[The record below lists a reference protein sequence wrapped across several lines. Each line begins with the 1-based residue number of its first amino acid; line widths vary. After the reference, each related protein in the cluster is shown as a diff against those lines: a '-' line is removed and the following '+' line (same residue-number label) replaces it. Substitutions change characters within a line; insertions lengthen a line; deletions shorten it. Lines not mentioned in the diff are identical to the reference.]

1 VVTLLQQWGNPGR
14 SGDYLRYRLEQL
26 TRLFVSQSGETA
38 TDLANLKD
46 VAVGRPDFEAF
57 VRESEYDIFT
67 YLWRMTGDVNAAYD
81 LSQETYLRAWQQY
94 GKISRYED
102 PRAWLF
108 RVATNLAINYRH
120 HRSNRTK
127 SPGYIG
133 VDKQSESE
141 SDSTERVVEQ
151 DYVRQVL
158 LAIPSRQR
166 AVLVLHD
173 VYGLTC
179 EEIASTLR
187 ITLAATK
194 MRLCRGREEFRVR
207 YLHQEA

>member
-1 VVTLLQQWGNPGR
+1 MITPIRQRELVESYAHRLRMRLQQLALFFAIQSGR
-14 SGDYLRYRLEQL
+14 NGAEVPSSEQL
-26 TRLFVSQSGETA
+26 DRL
-38 TDLANLKD
+38 
-46 VAVGRPDFEAF
+46 DFETF
-57 VRESEYDIFT
+57 FRQFELDIFT
-67 YLWRMTGDVNAAYD
+67 YLWRMTGEIDAAYD
-81 LSQETYLRAWQQY
+81 LSQETFLRAWQHY
-94 GKISRYED
+94 DKISNYDE

-108 RVATNLAINYRH
+108 RVATNLAINYR
-120 HRSNRTK
+120 RRRTNRTN
-127 SPGYIG
+127 SPNYSPEN
-133 VDKQSESE
+133 KQPDSE
-141 SDSTERVVEQ
+141 SDSTEYVVEQ

-158 LAIPSRQR
+158 LAIPGGQR

-207 YLHQEA
+207 YLHREA

>member
-14 SGDYLRYRLEQL
+14 AGDYLRCRLEQL
-26 TRLFVSQSGETA
+26 TCFFASQTRRRA
-38 TDLANLKD
+38 TNSTSLED
-46 VAVGRPDFEAF
+46 AVGRPDFEAF

-67 YLWRMTGDVNAAYD
+67 YLWRMTGDENAAYD
-81 LSQETYLRAWQQY
+81 LSQETFLRAWQQY
-94 GKISRYED
+94 GKISHYED

-120 HRSNRTK
+120 RQSNRTK
-127 SPGYIG
+127 SPSYICA
-133 VDKQSESE
+133 DKQSESE

-179 EEIASTLR
+179 EEISSTLR

-194 MRLCRGREEFRVR
+194 MRLSRGREEFRVR